1 MLDRSEVGDFVA
13 ATSFNSMVNPQLSIT
28 QIDNIFNAMAMA
40 RGATGVD
47 GVVMFGDLVAFML
60 KYQQCISHS
69 RWRQLLELDDPCTVD
84 APAVSASSTNPV
96 VSQVVYKAKWHGEK
110 VAAKIPH
117 PRNPNPKP

>member
-60 KYQQCISHS
+60 KYRKCIAH
-69 RWRQLLELDDPCTVD
+69 R
-84 APAVSASSTNPV
+84 
-96 VSQVVYKAKWHGEK
+96 
-110 VAAKIPH
+110 
-117 PRNPNPKP
+117 